1 MSFTLKYPAM
11 GSIESSVV
19 LRNPDLGD
27 VERVETEGVVRRSRA
42 GTLLGVR
49 DNDWPQTQTNAY
61 TFRVIKAAEKNAF
74 ISFLQDYAGL
84 EIGIVDHLDQE
95 WTGIIATP
103 ENEIVTTKD
112 DCSYEF
118 SFEFI
123 GVKI

>member
-1 MSFTLKYPAM
+1 
-11 GSIESSVV
+11 VV